1 MNPSE
6 NPKFEQ
12 EWQRL
17 FESAS
22 ETPPLSAWEAIEKHL
37 DEKETVIIPLLVW
50 WKNPKVLYAAAAAVV
65 LLLLSWPLLRPDTAP
80 PTGKLLKRG
89 EVATQSSPSVAD
101 SVPVAGFG
109 ASGPVSEPLVIA
121 KKTDNIQALPSSSD
135 RVAVVKNSARALP
148 EKAASFKKKNLR
160 TENNSLI
167 AGLTPDRA
175 QTPTPLVQG
184 NNPTVI
190 ATEENAFANSP
201 NLIVQTNSSRKNV
214 NVEADPIITDSSSAP
229 LRTPALTRSIA
240 SLSPIGPSEQ
250 DVYMQKRYVFYRYE
264 AAEPELIKRSRSRE
278 LWAGL
283 GIMPASFNPQVNVT
297 SSPVAFTNA
306 NASRQALAS
315 TSKARLSYALQMQGG
330 KKLSKRWSVETGLSY
345 LQGNSTF
352 ESDGYVLNSFTSR
365 STNVLEDAL
374 LSNNSYS
381 NSAVQQ
387 PGLTPSFDKNAGSY
401 IDLDQRTS
409 NNYRYVQ
416 VPVQAG
422 YALNPDGKMNYTVLA
437 GVVGNLFLQNEIQ
450 SAQGYNFKNTADDG
464 LYRSLNW
471 SAATG
476 VRVNYR
482 MSNHWNAS
490 LTGSYQKAIASIL
503 RDNPTL
509 ESRPR
514 LYGMAWGVQY
524 IF

>member
-17 FESAS
+17 FESAH
-22 ETPPLSAWEAIEKHL
+22 ETPPPSAWEAIEKHL
-37 DEKETVIIPLLVW
+37 DEKEAVIIPLVW
-50 WKNPKVLYAAAAAVV
+50 WKNPMVLYAAAAAIV
-65 LLLLSWPLLRPDTAP
+65 LLLLSWPVLRPGT
-80 PTGKLLKRG
+80 PTDSLGKRG
-89 EVATQSSPSVAD
+89 EVATQVPPSATD
-101 SVPVAGFG
+101 PVPA
-109 ASGPVSEPLVIA
+109 ARLDKS
-121 KKTDNIQALPSSSD
+121 DPSSESLATTNKKADFQRTLSPLD
-135 RVAVVKNSARALP
+135 RVAVV
-148 EKAASFKKKNLR
+148 EKATQPLSQKAAGFEEKTR
-160 TENNSLI
+160 ATGNSSLAVGSI
-167 AGLTPDRA
+167 PDRVQA
-175 QTPTPLVQG
+175 PTPLAQE
-184 NNPTVI
+184 NNPAAI
-190 ATEENAFANSP
+190 ATEENASLATSP
-201 NLIVQTNSSRKNV
+201 TPIALTKNSRKNV
-214 NVEADPIITDSSSAP
+214 NAEADQIITGNSTALPSS
-229 LRTPALTRSIA
+229 PALARSMA
-240 SLSPIGPSEQ
+240 MLTPIGTSQQE
-250 DVYMQKRYVFYRYE
+250 VYMQKRYVFYRYE
-264 AAEPELIKRSRSRE
+264 AAEPELPKRSRGRE

-306 NASRQALAS
+306 NASRQAMAS
-315 TSKARLSYALQMQGG
+315 TSKAQLSYALQMQGG
-330 KKLSKRWSVETGLSY
+330 KKLSKHWSVETGLSY

-365 STNVLEDAL
+365 SANVLEDAL
-374 LSNNSYS
+374 LSSNGSY

-387 PGLTPSFDKNAGSY
+387 PGFAASFDKNAGSF

-422 YALNPDGKMNYTVLA
+422 YTLNPDGKMNYTVLA

-450 SAQGYNFKNTADDG
+450 SAQGYSFKNTVDDG

-482 MSNHWNAS
+482 MSDHWNAS
-490 LTGSYQKAIASIL
+490 LTGSYQKAVASIL
-503 RDNPTL
+503 RDNTTL
-509 ESRPR
+509 DSRPR

>member
-12 EWQRL
+12 EWQRM

-22 ETPPLSAWEAIEKHL
+22 ETPPPSAWEAIEKHL
-37 DEKETVIIPLLVW
+37 DDKEAVVIPLLW
-50 WKNPKVLYAAAAAVV
+50 WKNPKVLYAAAAVV
-65 LLLLSWPLLRPDTAP
+65 ALLLLSWPILH
-80 PTGKLLKRG
+80 TG
-89 EVATQSSPSVAD
+89 PD
-101 SVPVAGFG
+101 SVGLDNRGGIASQTSPAAGAKAPAVG
-109 ASGPVSEPLVIA
+109 DSGRYPSAEQRADASVPSENQPEG
-121 KKTDNIQALPSSSD
+121 TPSTD
-135 RVAVVKNSARALP
+135 RVAAVESKRNEVPEGPENSSSKLNNSAYDKTLIGSSGTPLARKP
-148 EKAASFKKKNLR
+148 
-160 TENNSLI
+160 NSTPSTAEDKVLVTSSPTLI
-167 AGLTPDRA
+167 ALTK
-175 QTPTPLVQG
+175 
-184 NNPTVI
+184 
-190 ATEENAFANSP
+190 
-201 NLIVQTNSSRKNV
+201 SSRKNAS
-214 NVEADPIITDSSSAP
+214 EELTQIITGSSTAP

-240 SLSPIGPSEQ
+240 KLSPIGPSEQ
-250 DVYMQKRYVFYRYE
+250 EVYMQKRYVFYRYE
-264 AAEPELIKRSRSRE
+264 TSESVLPKRSRGQE

-297 SSPVAFTNA
+297 SSPMAFTKA

-315 TSKARLSYALQMQGG
+315 TSKARLSYAMQLQGG

-365 STNVLEDAL
+365 SANVLEDAL
-374 LSNNSYS
+374 LSSNSYS

-387 PGLTPSFDKNAGSY
+387 PGFSPNFDKNAGSY

-409 NNYRYVQ
+409 NDYRYVQ

-422 YALNPDGKMNYTVLA
+422 YTLNPDGKINYTVLA

-450 SAQGYNFKNTADDG
+450 STQGYSFKNTADDG

-476 VRVNYR
+476 LRVNYR
-482 MSNHWNAS
+482 VSNHWNAS
-490 LTGSYQKAIASIL
+490 LTGSYQKAIDSIL

-509 ESRPR
+509 DSRPQ